1 MNKPIKGL
9 GKGLDAIFTTS
20 GVNPTAPRAK
30 DNSISSIELSQI
42 EANESQPRTN
52 FDEQSL
58 EELARS
64 IARLG
69 VIQPITIRKKGEN
82 RYQIVSGER
91 RFRASKMAGLTQI
104 PAYVRT
110 VGDEQLLEM
119 SLVENIQRENLGAI
133 EIALTYQRL
142 MNECNLTQE
151 QLADNVGKN
160 RATVA
165 NYIRLLRLPAEVQ
178 AALVQEL
185 ITMGHARALLALLSE
200 NDQLVL
206 LDRIVRGALSVR
218 ATEQIIVDM
227 GAPKAPR
234 KSLPGSFKALGH
246 ELSNSLGTKV
256 NLSQGENGAGKIVI
270 RFSDAQQ
277 LERLKEIL
285 TK

>member
-218 ATEQIIVDM
+218 ATEQIIADM